1 MLCVSSHFWTVPRS
15 IFNEFS
21 ANFQQKLG
29 ILRDFFCYPK
39 HGFLSGME
47 KTISRLLTVP
57 CRWCFWK
64 RVDAETGLLSICKN
78 ISVSLNNLEKQN
90 SCFFLLFGKGCQS
103 KKWPPR
109 VFNQTVPSI
118 HTSHYHVWG
127 GWWSTSVFE
136 VKRPKPFHHNVTMT
150 AKSEALFLTRKTR

>member
-1 MLCVSSHFWTVPRS
+1 MCCVFHHISGQFQGQ
-15 IFNEFS
+15 FS
-21 ANFQQKLG
+21 TNFQPTFNKNLG
-29 ILRDFFCYPK
+29 FYGIFLLSK
-39 HGFLSGME
+39 TWFLSGME

-150 AKSEALFLTRKTR
+150 AK

>member
-1 MLCVSSHFWTVPRS
+1 MCCAVFHHISGQFQGQ
-15 IFNEFS
+15 FS
-21 ANFQQKLG
+21 TNFQQTFNKNLG
-29 ILRDFFCYPK
+29 FYRIFFVIQNMF
-39 HGFLSGME
+39 FLSGME

-90 SCFFLLFGKGCQS
+90 SCFFLLFKKGCQS
-103 KKWPPR
+103 KKSLWSNCALNTYITLSR
-109 VFNQTVPSI
+109 LRGVMK
-118 HTSHYHVWG
+118 YHC
-127 GWWSTSVFE
+127 VFE

-150 AKSEALFLTRKTR
+150 AR